1 MMKVLSCLLAYAS
14 AQLTPIIN
22 SDRLNESIGK
32 IAEFGRDK
40 GGGSGRVA
48 YTEADILARAYSM
61 ELMKSAGLEV
71 KVDTAGNLVGYRA
84 GHEPGAKAII
94 MGSHIDT
101 VPGGGRYDGVV
112 GSLGAIE
119 VAHAIQENKIDLRHP
134 LQVMIFSNEEGG
146 HLGSRAVTTGLT
158 VEDLGLVSLSGKKIE
173 EGIRA
178 IGGRPDRL
186 AESRL
191 TKKDM
196 AAYLELHIE
205 QGGLL
210 EARKVK
216 IGVVEGVV
224 GIRRWD
230 VTVLGIP
237 NHGGTTPM
245 SMRKDALLGAAEF
258 IVGIRKKITAL
269 PGHQVGTVGKI
280 NVDPGA
286 PNVIPGLARFTLEF
300 RDTDTR
306 KIERLAQEAFQ
317 LAKSI
322 EKKNATPF
330 RFQETYNTPPV
341 LTDDL
346 VKKTIEDVAKRNKW
360 KLMRLPSGAGHDAQ
374 EFARLGPIG
383 MIFIPSRK
391 GISHSPEEFT
401 ESDDIGIGAQAL
413 YETLID
419 LDRRL

>member
-1 MMKVLSCLLAYAS
+1 MIQVLFCLMVYGS
-14 AQLTPIIN
+14 AQTAPTIN
-22 SDRLNESIGK
+22 SGRLNESIAK
-32 IAEFGRDK
+32 IAEFGKDK

-48 YTEADILARAYSM
+48 YTEADLKARAYVA
-61 ELMKSAGLEV
+61 ELMKAAGLTV
-71 KVDTAGNLVGYRA
+71 KVDTAGNVVGHRSGGEA
-84 GHEPGAKAII
+84 GKKAII

-112 GSLGAIE
+112 GSLAAIE
-119 VAHAIQENKIDLRHP
+119 VARSIIENKINLRHAI
-134 LQVMIFSNEEGG
+134 QVMIFSNEEGG
-146 HLGSRAVTTGLT
+146 HLGSRAITTGLT
-158 VEDLGLVSLSGKKIE
+158 VDDLGLVSLSGKKIE
-173 EGIRA
+173 DGIRYV
-178 IGGRPDRL
+178 GGRPDHL
-186 AESRL
+186 AEARL

-205 QGGLL
+205 QGGVL

-245 SMRKDALLGAAEF
+245 SMRKDALVGAAEF
-258 IVGIRKKITAL
+258 IVGIHHKITSM

-280 NVDPGA
+280 HVEPGA
-286 PNVIPGLARFTLEF
+286 PNVIPGLARFSLEV
-300 RDTDTR
+300 RDTDSK
-306 KIERLAQEAFQ
+306 KIDKIGQEAFQ

-322 EKKNATPF
+322 EKKNGTPF

-341 LTDDL
+341 LTDDAI
-346 VKKTIEDVAKRNKW
+346 KKTIEVVAQRNQW
-360 KLMRLPSGAGHDAQ
+360 RMIRLPSGAGHDAQ

-401 ESDDIGIGAQAL
+401 DPDDVAIGGQAL

-419 LDRRL
+419 LDRLL

>member
-1 MMKVLSCLLAYAS
+1 MIQILFCLFAYAT
-14 AQLTPIIN
+14 AQLAPTIN
-22 SDRLNESIGK
+22 SNRLNESIAK
-32 IAEFGRDK
+32 IGEFGRK
-40 GGGSGRVA
+40 GGGAGRVA
-48 YTEADILARAYSM
+48 YTEGDIQARAYVM
-61 ELMKSAGLEV
+61 ELMKNAGLDV
-71 KVDTAGNLVGYRA
+71 KVDAAGNVVGYRA
-84 GHEPGAKAII
+84 GRDPGKKAII

-119 VAHAIQENKIDLRHP
+119 VARAIKENKISLRHP
-134 LQVMIFSNEEGG
+134 IQIMVFSNEEGG
-146 HLGSRAVTTGLT
+146 HLGSRAVTVGLT
-158 VEDLGLVSLSGKKIE
+158 VDDLGLMSLSGKKIE
-173 EGIRA
+173 DGIRA
-178 IGGRPDRL
+178 VGGRPDRL

-205 QGGLL
+205 QGGVL

-216 IGVVEGVV
+216 IGVVEGIV

-245 SMRKDALLGAAEF
+245 SMRKDALLGASEF
-258 IVGIRKKITAL
+258 IVGIHKKITSM

-300 RDTDTR
+300 RDTDSK
-306 KIERLAQEAFQ
+306 KIDKLAQDAFQ

-322 EKKNATPF
+322 ESKNSTPF

-346 VKKTIEDVAKRNKW
+346 VKKAIETVALRNKW
-360 KLMRLPSGAGHDAQ
+360 KMMRLPSGAGHDAQ

-401 ESDDIGIGAQAL
+401 DPDDVAIGGQAL
-413 YETLID
+413 YETLIE
-419 LDRRL
+419 LDRQL